1 MPIKK
6 VNPPIKYPGGKRF
19 LVNTIKELWDNSQS
33 IRLVEPFSGAMAISL
48 GIAPKKARLN
58 DLNPHVINF
67 YQSIKNGFSIEM
79 PMKNDEEFYYARRNQ
94 FNSLICN
101 GDHTSSLGA
110 SLFYYLNR
118 TCFNGLV
125 RFNASGLFNVPFG
138 RYKTINY
145 QRNFTEV
152 RKIIRNWKFTSEDFT
167 KVRINKTDFL
177 YVDPP
182 YDTPFTNYSGKGFE
196 YSEQVRLV
204 KHLKKYQCPIV
215 ISNQATE
222 RMLKLYRENYYQV
235 ITIDAPRSISCNG
248 NRKKAQEILAI
259 KNIDFKSL
267 EIS

>member
-1 MPIKK
+1 MNKK
-6 VNPPIKYPGGKRF
+6 ANPPIKYPGGKRF
-19 LVNTIKELWDNSQS
+19 LVNTIKALWTNSRS

-67 YQSIKNGFSIEM
+67 YQSIQKGFSIEIAM
-79 PMKNDEEFYYARRNQ
+79 QNDEEFYYAKRNQ
-94 FNSLICN
+94 FNSLISN
-101 GDHTSSLGA
+101 GQYTTCIAA

-145 QRNFTEV
+145 QRYFPEI
-152 RKIIRNWKFTSEDFT
+152 RKIIRNWKFTSDDFT

-182 YDTPFTNYSGKGFE
+182 YDTEFTNYSGKGFDWP
-196 YSEQVRLV
+196 EQKRLI
-204 KHLKKYQCPIV
+204 KHLAKYQCPIV
-215 ISNQATE
+215 ISNQATD
-222 RMLKLYRENYYQV
+222 RILDLYIKNGYQTK
-235 ITIDAPRSISCNG
+235 IIDAPRTISCNG
-248 NRKKAQEILAI
+248 DRKKAKEILAL
-259 KNIDFKSL
+259 KNIF
-267 EIS
+267 

>member
-1 MPIKK
+1 MNKK
-6 VNPPIKYPGGKRF
+6 INPPIKYPGGKRF
-19 LVNTIKELWDNSQS
+19 LVDTIKALWDNSQS

-67 YQSIKNGFSIEM
+67 YQSIQEGFSIEI
-79 PMKNDEEFYYARRNQ
+79 PMKNDEKFYYARRNQ

-101 GDHTSSLGA
+101 GQHTSSLAA

-145 QRNFTEV
+145 QRNFYEI
-152 RKIIRNWKFTSEDFT
+152 RKIIRNWKLSSDDFS
-167 KVRINKTDFL
+167 KIRVNKTDFL

-182 YDTPFTNYSGKGFE
+182 YDTQFTNYSGKSFDWPC
-196 YSEQVRLV
+196 QKRLI

-215 ISNQATE
+215 ISNQATQ
-222 RMLKLYRENYYQV
+222 RIIDLYQNAGYE
-235 ITIDAPRSISCNG
+235 ITIVDAPRMISCNG
-248 NRKKAQEILAI
+248 DRMKAKEVLALR
-259 KNIDFKSL
+259 NID
-267 EIS
+267 